1 MKLALAIIFSSFSLF
16 FLAQTAKASEKPTK
30 ADIVNITET
39 GSATNSTQIQWLEL
53 VDAKNQSIFI
63 KNTEQPL
70 SKYNRYQ
77 IGEEIQIQ
85 KTDENA
91 EYIITDY
98 YRQSS
103 LAILFWIF
111 VAVVLIVGKFYGFS
125 SLAGMAFSLFF
136 IVKIILPQISSGVNP
151 VLVVLSASI
160 ILIPVTFYLSHGI
173 NTKTNLAILGTLI
186 SAAITAILALIF
198 THLAHLNGFAS
209 EDASFLDIAKN
220 GSINIQSLL
229 ISGIIIGSI
238 GVLDDVS
245 VSQVSVV
252 KELSETNPNLTFAEL
267 FKKSMSVGRDHVAS
281 MVNTLFLVYT
291 GAAMPLILLFMDNN
305 MTFTEI
311 INTQLISEEVVRTL
325 VSSIGLILAVPTT
338 TFMAAKF
345 YTKSKN

>member
-1 MKLALAIIFSSFSLF
+1 MKLTLAIIFSSISLF
-16 FLAQTAKASEKPTK
+16 FLAQTATASEKPIK

-39 GSATNSTQIQWLEL
+39 GSATNSTQVQWLEL
-53 VDAKNQSIFI
+53 KDTKNQKS
-63 KNTEQPL
+63 
-70 SKYNRYQ
+70 
-77 IGEEIQIQ
+77 
-85 KTDENA
+85 DEST
-91 EYIITDY
+91 EYIINDY

-103 LAILFWIF
+103 LAILLGIF
-111 VAVVLIVGKFYGFS
+111 VAVVLIVGEFYGFS

-209 EDASFLDIAKN
+209 EDANFLDIAKN

-238 GVLDDVS
+238 GVLDDVA
-245 VSQVSVV
+245 VSQVSVI
-252 KELSETNPNLTFAEL
+252 KELSETNPNLTCPEL

-345 YTKSKN
+345 YTKTKTN